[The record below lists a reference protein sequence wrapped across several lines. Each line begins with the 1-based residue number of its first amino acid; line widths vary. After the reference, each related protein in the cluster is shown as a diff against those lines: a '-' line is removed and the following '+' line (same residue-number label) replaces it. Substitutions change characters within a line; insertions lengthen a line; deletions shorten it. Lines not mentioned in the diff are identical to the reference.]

1 MALKADRHEL
11 QTDISFFMNEVAT
24 RGGIAILTGDISG
37 NSAGSGAAMDQSA
50 ALVTMKKTPVTTA
63 AMAISGIVPVGL
75 LLNDMVNLDLT
86 RQHIN
91 WHKDEVQ
98 KGGKVTLLR
107 KGWVVTDKVY
117 PGESPAAGGLAY
129 VSHSGL
135 IATSNHAAVAQDAD
149 DVLGV
154 GRVVGRF
161 LSKKDEDGY
170 VKVEISLPNTNVRSL
185 DDIA

>member
-24 RGGIAILTGDISG
+24 RGGIAIMKGTVEGTTG
-37 NSAGSGAAMDQSA
+37 GSGAAMDQSN
-50 ALVTMKKTPVTTA
+50 ALVTYARVPVTTA
-63 AMAISGIVPVGL
+63 AMSISGVVPVGM

-98 KGGKVTLLR
+98 KGGKVTLLK
-107 KGWVVTDKVY
+107 KGWAVTDKIY
-117 PGESPAAGGLAY
+117 PGETPVAGGLAY

-135 IATSNHAAVAQDAD
+135 IAVSNHCTVTQDAG
-149 DVLGV
+149 DVRGV

-161 LSKKDEDGY
+161 LSTKDEDGY
-170 VKVEISLPNTNVRSL
+170 VKVEINLPNTNVPSL